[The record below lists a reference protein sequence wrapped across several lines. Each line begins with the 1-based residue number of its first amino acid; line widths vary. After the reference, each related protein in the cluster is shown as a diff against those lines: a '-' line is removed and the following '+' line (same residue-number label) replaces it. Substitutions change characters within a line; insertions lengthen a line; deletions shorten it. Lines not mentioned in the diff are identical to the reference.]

1 MDEFCKPEAYK
12 SVNSNSVQIKIDKK
26 RNDNRKENKERKE
39 IDKEIEKFEK
49 KIESI
54 SLNN

>member
-26 RNDNRKENKERKE
+26 GKRYNKERKE